1 MSNRY
6 IRTHIPLLLFPLLA
20 GIVLSFI
27 PYSSIHAQIPPQDST
42 ETVSVRE
49 DGDGERRRPRRE
61 RRNDRDNLPS
71 ADERVRPSEQ
81 KLDSLVRSRL
91 DSTTIARMDSIQRAK
106 RDSIARVLADTT
118 TSKPGAIDRPA
129 FSGARDSII
138 EDFTGKYK
146 MIYYYGDV
154 AVEFGEM
161 KMTAEYMEYN
171 MDTKTVFAS
180 GIKDTLGN
188 WIGQPT
194 MTDHGQSYTMEKV
207 IYNFNTRKS
216 RIKNMITQEDE
227 GDIYGKNIKMM
238 PDKSINMR
246 NGRYTVCDKED
257 EPHFYLNLTAAKVMT
272 EPKQRTVFG
281 PAYMVVE
288 EIPLFPLVLPFG
300 FVPNIQDRATGIL
313 IPTFGDE
320 GARGFYMRDLGLYL
334 VMGDYF
340 DIALTGDIYT
350 LGSWQIDMT
359 SRYRVNYK
367 FNGNFNLTY
376 SNDQTGEKGS
386 TDFFQTRNFSVKWSH
401 TQDPKAR
408 PGTSFSA
415 SVNFSSPSNN
425 KYNSNNINE
434 ALTTQTSSSISW
446 SRRWNKVTLS
456 LSALHNQNSRDSSYS
471 ITLPNLSL
479 SVSTFYPFKRKV
491 RIGKEKLYE
500 QISFSY
506 NTSFQNRMN
515 FKASDISKPGFWDN
529 LDNGM
534 THNFSIGLPSF
545 TLFKYLNVNPSISYG
560 MNWYFRKTTR
570 EYNPETGRVE
580 EKEGKV
586 FSSFGA
592 THRYSGSISLDTR
605 IYGLFNFGTQH
616 KLQAIRHMISP
627 SLSVNF
633 QPEMGTAFNGW
644 RTYKYIDA
652 NGVEQVLD
660 YNIYSGQLNAPPSR
674 GKTASLTFNINN
686 NFEAKVRDLR
696 DTTGTGTKKIKLI
709 DQLNIS
715 GGYNFLADSMK
726 LQNFR
731 VTLSTNIFEKLGV
744 NANMTLDPY
753 AVNGKGQRVNVYNAR
768 QKGWYRPVRLTNAS
782 VSLSYTISGEGK
794 INGMD
799 GQQSSGAGGGAGR
812 NSASSST
819 DYMRSYRHPVT
830 GEYIPGG
837 WLYYVNPN
845 APWSVSFRYS
855 YVFTRGY
862 KYVNEQLLADNKH
875 TQALSIDAN
884 IRITPQLSVQLATG
898 FDLMAMRMTTT
909 QLSATFDMHCFN
921 IQVSWIP
928 SGQWEQW
935 SFKIAANASTLADL
949 LRFKKSTSYWDN

>member
-6 IRTHIPLLLFPLLA
+6 IGKYISSLLVPA
-20 GIVLSFI
+20 IVGILVSFLS
-27 PYSSIHAQIPPQDST
+27 PGVSSAQTPVKDST
-42 ETVSVRE
+42 EFSVQENGRQE
-49 DGDGERRRPRRE
+49 DGRDRRDRGQRRG
-61 RRNDRDNLPS
+61 RRNKENIPS
-71 ADERVRPSEQ
+71 ADERVRPSEDR
-81 KLDSLVRSRL
+81 LDSLVRSRL
-91 DSTTIARMDSIQRAK
+91 DSTTLARMDSIETAR

-118 TSKPGAIDRPA
+118 TDKPGAIDRPA
-129 FSGARDSII
+129 FSTARDSIV
-138 EDFTGKYK
+138 EDFSGKYK

-154 AVEFGEM
+154 TVEFGDM

-171 MDTKTVFAS
+171 VDTKTVFAT
-180 GIKDTLGN
+180 GIKDSLGN
-188 WIGQPT
+188 WTGQPT
-194 MTDHGQSYTMEKV
+194 MTDRGQSYTMEKV
-207 IYNFNTRKS
+207 IYNFETRKS
-216 RIKNMITQEDE
+216 RVKNMITQDKE
-227 GDIYGKNIKMM
+227 GDIYGKDIKMM

-246 NGRYTVCDKED
+246 NGRYTVCDNED
-257 EPHFYLNLTAAKVMT
+257 PHFYLNLTSAKVMT
-272 EPKQRTVFG
+272 EPSQRTVFG

-288 EIPLFPLVLPFG
+288 DVPLPLAIPFG
-300 FVPNIQDRATGIL
+300 FVPNIQDRASGIL

-320 GARGFYMRDLGLYL
+320 GARGFYMKDLGLYL
-334 VMGDYF
+334 VLGDYF
-340 DIALTGDIYT
+340 DIALTGDVYT
-350 LGSWQIDMT
+350 LGSWQVDVT
-359 SRYRVNYK
+359 SRYKVNYK
-367 FNGNFNLTY
+367 FNGNFGLTY

-386 TDFFQTRNFSVKWSH
+386 TDFFQTKNFSVKWSH

-408 PGTSFSA
+408 PGTTFSA

-425 KYNSNNINE
+425 KYNSNNIHE

-456 LSALHNQNSRDSSYS
+456 LSALHNQNARDSSYS

-491 RIGKEKLYE
+491 RVGKEKLYE

-506 NTSFQNRMN
+506 NTSFQNRIQ
-515 FKASDISKPGFWDN
+515 FKSSDVGKPGFWDKLN
-529 LDNGM
+529 NGM

-545 TLFKYLNVNPSISYG
+545 TVFKYLNINPSISYG
-560 MNWYFRKTTR
+560 MNWYFRKTER

-616 KLQAIRHMISP
+616 RLQAIRHMISP

-652 NGVEQVLD
+652 NGKEQILD
-660 YNIYSGQLNAPPSR
+660 YNVYSGQMNAPPSR

-686 NFEAKVRDLR
+686 NFEAKVRDLK

-726 LQNFR
+726 LDNFR
-731 VTLSTNIFEKLGV
+731 VTMSTNVFGKLGI

-753 AVNGKGQRVNVYNAR
+753 AVNERGQRVNVFNA
-768 QKGWYRPVRLTNAS
+768 KKEGWYRPVRMTNAS
-782 VSLSYTISGEGK
+782 VSLSYTLSGEGK

-799 GQQSSGAGGGAGR
+799 GQDKNAQGSMTTYR
-812 NSASSST
+812 RT
-819 DYMRSYRHPVT
+819 YRHPVT
-830 GEYIPGG
+830 GEFIPGG

-862 KYVNEQLLADNKH
+862 KYVNEQLMANNRH

-884 IRITPQLSVQLATG
+884 VNITPSLSMQISTG
-898 FDLMAMRMTTT
+898 FDLMAMKMTTT
-909 QLSATFDMHCFN
+909 QLTARFNMHCFN
-921 IQVSWIP
+921 IEVSWIP

-935 SFKIAANASTLADL
+935 SFKIAANAATLADL

>member
-1 MSNRY
+1 MAG
-6 IRTHIPLLLFPLLA
+6 LLMLLA
-20 GIVLSFI
+20 MPEEL
-27 PYSSIHAQIPPQDST
+27 HAQNPVSDST
-42 ETVSVRE
+42 EVSVRE
-49 DGDGERRRPRRE
+49 PDRTSRRE
-61 RRNDRDNLPS
+61 SRRDRRKKENIPS
-71 ADERVRPSEQ
+71 ADERLRPSEQ

-91 DSTTIARMDSIQRAK
+91 DSATIARMDSIAAAK

-118 TSKPGAIDRPA
+118 TDRPGAIDRPA
-129 FSGARDSII
+129 FSTARDSIV
-138 EDFTGKYK
+138 EDFSGKYK

-154 AVEFGEM
+154 SVEFGEM

-171 MDTKTVFAS
+171 VDTKTVFAS
-180 GIKDTLGN
+180 GIKDTTGN

-194 MTDHGQSYTMEKV
+194 MTDHGQTYTMEKV
-207 IYNFNTRKS
+207 IYNFETRKS
-216 RIKNMITQEDE
+216 RIKNMITQEEE
-227 GDIYGKNIKMM
+227 GNLYGKNIKMLS
-238 PDKSINMR
+238 DKSINMR
-246 NGRYTVCDKED
+246 NGRYTVCDCED
-257 EPHFYLNLTAAKVMT
+257 PHFYLNLTTAKVMT

-288 EIPLFPLVLPFG
+288 DVPIYPLMLPFG
-300 FVPNIQDRATGIL
+300 FVPSRPDRATGL
-313 IPTFGDE
+313 LMPTFGDE
-320 GARGFYMRDLGLYL
+320 GARGFYMKDLGIYL

-350 LGSWQIDMT
+350 LGSWQIDVS
-359 SRYRVNYK
+359 SRYKVNYK
-367 FNGNFNLTY
+367 FNGSFGLTY

-434 ALTTQTSSSISW
+434 ALQTQTSSSISW

-456 LSALHNQNSRDSSYS
+456 LSGQHSQNSRDSSYS

-491 RIGKEKLYE
+491 RVGKEKLYE

-506 NTSFQNRMN
+506 NTSFQNKIN
-515 FKASDISKPGFWDN
+515 FKSSEVGEPGFWDKLN
-529 LDNGM
+529 NGM

-560 MNWYFRKTTR
+560 MNWYFSKTTK
-570 EYNPETGRVE
+570 EYNPETGQIE
-580 EKEGKV
+580 DNKGGV

-633 QPEMGTAFNGW
+633 QPELGTAFNGW
-644 RTYKYIDA
+644 RSYKYIDA
-652 NGVEQVLD
+652 NGQEQVLD
-660 YNIYSGQLNAPPSR
+660 YNIYSGQLNAPPSK

-686 NFEAKVRDLR
+686 NFEAKVRDLK

-731 VTLSTNIFEKLGV
+731 VTLSTNIFGKLGV

-753 AVNGKGQRVNVYNAR
+753 AVNERGQRIGVYNAV
-768 QKGWYRPVRLTNAS
+768 QQGWTKPVRLTNAS
-782 VSLSYTISGEGK
+782 VSLSYTLSGEGK

-799 GQQSSGAGGGAGR
+799 GQQQGGGAKG
-812 NSASSST
+812 ST
-819 DYMRSYRHPVT
+819 MTNYMRTYRHPVT

-845 APWSVSFRYS
+845 APWSISFRYS

-862 KYVNEQLLADNKH
+862 KYANERLMADNRH
-875 TQALSIDAN
+875 TQALSVDASFK
-884 IRITPQLSVQLATG
+884 ITPSLSMQISTG
-898 FDLMAMRMTTT
+898 FDLMAMKMTTT
-909 QLSATFDMHCFN
+909 QLTATYDMHCFN
-921 IQVSWIP
+921 IQVTWIP

-935 SFKIAANASTLADL
+935 SFKIAANASTLADI

>member
-6 IRTHIPLLLFPLLA
+6 IGKYISSLLVPA
-20 GIVLSFI
+20 IVGILVSFLS
-27 PYSSIHAQIPPQDST
+27 PGVSSAQTPVKDST
-42 ETVSVRE
+42 EVSVRE
-49 DGDGERRRPRRE
+49 NDRQEDGRDRRDRGQRRG
-61 RRNDRDNLPS
+61 RRNKENIPS
-71 ADERVRPSEQ
+71 ADERVRPSEDR
-81 KLDSLVRSRL
+81 LDSLVRSRL
-91 DSTTIARMDSIQRAK
+91 DSTTLARMDSIETAR

-118 TSKPGAIDRPA
+118 TDKPGAIDRPA
-129 FSGARDSII
+129 FSTARDSIV
-138 EDFTGKYK
+138 EDFSGKYK

-154 AVEFGEM
+154 TVEFGDM

-171 MDTKTVFAS
+171 VDTKTVFAT
-180 GIKDTLGN
+180 GIKDSLGN
-188 WIGQPT
+188 WTGQPT
-194 MTDHGQSYTMEKV
+194 MTDRGQSYTMEKV
-207 IYNFNTRKS
+207 IYNFETRKS
-216 RIKNMITQEDE
+216 RVKNMITQDKE
-227 GDIYGKNIKMM
+227 GDIYGKDIKMM

-246 NGRYTVCDKED
+246 NGRYTVCDNED
-257 EPHFYLNLTAAKVMT
+257 PHFYLNLTSAKVMT
-272 EPKQRTVFG
+272 EPSQRTVFG

-288 EIPLFPLVLPFG
+288 DVPLPLAIPFG
-300 FVPNIQDRATGIL
+300 FVPNIQDRASGIL

-320 GARGFYMRDLGLYL
+320 GARGFYMKDLGLYL
-334 VMGDYF
+334 VLGDYF
-340 DIALTGDIYT
+340 DIALTGDVYT
-350 LGSWQIDMT
+350 LGSWQVDVT
-359 SRYRVNYK
+359 SRYKVNYK
-367 FNGNFNLTY
+367 FNGNFGLTY

-386 TDFFQTRNFSVKWSH
+386 TDFFQTKNFSVKWSH

-408 PGTSFSA
+408 PGTTFSA

-425 KYNSNNINE
+425 KYNSNNIHE

-456 LSALHNQNSRDSSYS
+456 LSALHNQNARDSSYS

-491 RIGKEKLYE
+491 RVGKEKLYE

-506 NTSFQNRMN
+506 NTSFQNRIQ
-515 FKASDISKPGFWDN
+515 FKSSDVGKPGFWDKLN
-529 LDNGM
+529 NGM

-545 TLFKYLNVNPSISYG
+545 TVFKYLNINPSISYG
-560 MNWYFRKTTR
+560 MNWYFRKTER

-616 KLQAIRHMISP
+616 RLQAIRHMISP

-652 NGVEQVLD
+652 NGKEQILD
-660 YNIYSGQLNAPPSR
+660 YNVYSGQMNAPPSR

-686 NFEAKVRDLR
+686 NFEAKVRDLK

-715 GGYNFLADSMK
+715 GGYNFLADTMK
-726 LQNFR
+726 LDNFR
-731 VTLSTNIFEKLGV
+731 VTMSTNVFGKLGI

-753 AVNGKGQRVNVYNAR
+753 AVNERGQRVNVFNA
-768 QKGWYRPVRLTNAS
+768 KKEGWYRPVRMTNAS
-782 VSLSYTISGEGK
+782 VSLSYTLSGEGK

-799 GQQSSGAGGGAGR
+799 GQDKNAQGSMTTYR
-812 NSASSST
+812 RT
-819 DYMRSYRHPVT
+819 YRHPVT
-830 GEYIPGG
+830 GEFIPGG

-862 KYVNEQLLADNKH
+862 KYVNEQLMANNRH

-884 IRITPQLSVQLATG
+884 VNITPSLSMQISTG
-898 FDLMAMRMTTT
+898 FDLMAMKMTTT
-909 QLSATFDMHCFN
+909 QLTARFNMHCFN
-921 IQVSWIP
+921 IEVSWIP

-935 SFKIAANASTLADL
+935 SFKIAANAATLADL

>member
-6 IRTHIPLLLFPLLA
+6 IRKYFLTHIFPVIA
-20 GIVLSFI
+20 GTILYFVPVESAM
-27 PYSSIHAQIPPQDST
+27 AQDPPADST
-42 ETVSVRE
+42 EVAYAPQGQ
-49 DGDGERRRPRRE
+49 DDDRRE
-61 RRNDRDNLPS
+61 RRDRRNRRDRDAQPS
-71 ADERVRPSEQ
+71 ADERIRPSEAR
-81 KLDSLVRSRL
+81 LDSLVRSRL
-91 DSTTIARMDSIQRAK
+91 DSTTLARLDSIETAK

-118 TSKPGAIDRPA
+118 TGKPGAIDRPA
-129 FSGARDSII
+129 FSSARDSLI
-138 EDFTGKYK
+138 EDFSGKYK

-154 AVEFGEM
+154 KVEFGEM
-161 KMTAEYMEYN
+161 EMTAEYMEYN
-171 MDTKTVFAS
+171 VDTKTVFAS
-180 GIKDTLGN
+180 GIKDSLGN
-188 WIGQPT
+188 WTGQPT
-194 MTDHGQSYTMEKV
+194 MTDHGQTYSMEKV
-207 IYNFNTRKS
+207 IYNFETRKA
-216 RIKNMITQEDE
+216 RIKNMLTQDDE

-246 NGRYTVCDKED
+246 NGRYTVCDNVEH
-257 EPHFYLNLTAAKVMT
+257 PHFYLNLTTAKVMT

-288 EIPLFPLVLPFG
+288 DVPLPVALPFG

-313 IPTFGDE
+313 MPTFGDE
-320 GARGFYMRDLGLYL
+320 GARGFYMKDLGLYL

-350 LGSWQIDMT
+350 LGSWQIDVS
-359 SRYRVNYK
+359 SRYKVNYK
-367 FNGNFNLTY
+367 FNGSFGLTY

-386 TDFFQTRNFSVKWSH
+386 TDFFQTKNFSVKWTH

-471 ITLPNLSL
+471 VTLPNLSL

-506 NTSFQNRMN
+506 NTSFQNRIN
-515 FKASDISKPGFWDN
+515 FKSSDFGKPGFWNN

-545 TLFKYLNVNPSISYG
+545 TLFKYLNINPSITYG

-580 EKEGKV
+580 EVKGDV

-592 THRYSGSISLDTR
+592 THRYSGSISMDTR

-627 SLSVNF
+627 SLSLNF
-633 QPEMGTAFNGW
+633 QPELGTRFNGW

-652 NGVEQVLD
+652 NGEEQVLD
-660 YNIYSGQLNAPPSR
+660 YNIYSGQMNAPPSK

-686 NFEAKVRDLR
+686 NFEAKVRDLT

-731 VTLSTNIFEKLGV
+731 VTMSTNVFGKLGI

-753 AVNGKGQRVNVYNAR
+753 AVNERGQRIGVYNAR
-768 QKGWYRPVRLTNAS
+768 KEGWTKPVRMTNAS
-782 VSLSYTISGEGK
+782 VSLSYTLSGEGK

-799 GQQSSGAGGGAGR
+799 GQKSSGVGGRGG
-812 NSASSST
+812 SGASSMT
-819 DYMRSYRHPVT
+819 TYQRTYRHPVT

-845 APWSVSFRYS
+845 APWNVSFRYS

-862 KYVNEQLLADNKH
+862 RYVNEQLLADNKH
-875 TQALSIDAN
+875 TQALSIDAQV
-884 IRITPQLSVQLATG
+884 RITPALSLQISTG
-898 FDLMAMRMTTT
+898 FDLMAMKMTTT
-909 QLSATFDMHCFN
+909 QLTATYDMHCFN
-921 IQVSWIP
+921 IQVTWIP

-935 SFKIAANASTLADL
+935 SFKIAANAATLADL